1 MFKQTIKTIVFAL
14 IALTLTAS
22 AAFAAD
28 GWAGQN
34 GGTTGGAGGTTVTV
48 STAADFINYAM
59 NSGQTP
65 YIIQV
70 SGNINLGSSNVRVR
84 GNKTI
89 IGLSGSHISGNLKCY
104 TSIESN
110 NIFKNLDMDNK
121 ADVGDGDCIGIDGVQ
136 HIWIDHCTFT
146 DGGDGNVDIK
156 NGSDYVTVSWCIF
169 KYTYDSGHN
178 FSNLIGHSDGNGGT
192 DTGHL
197 LVTFHHNWYSTL
209 CKERMPRVRFGKV
222 HLYNNYY
229 DSAGNNYCIGVGNNC
244 NIRVES
250 NYFNSVTLPW
260 KDYRTNGVGIIG
272 WDSDNVFTNTTIP
285 TWATNS
291 YSSVFAPPYSYTTDD
306 GLSVPGVVM
315 AGAGAGGSQP
325 PPTIPPTPTNLTAT
339 AGNAQVSLSWSAS
352 SGATSYNVKRST
364 TSGGPYTTVASPTS
378 TSYTNTGLTNG
389 TTYYYVVSA
398 VNSAGQSANSS
409 QVSATPTAGGG
420 TVPPVPTNLTATAGN
435 AQVSLSWSASSGATS
450 YNVKRSTTSGGPYTT
465 VASPT
470 STSYTNTGLTNGTTY
485 YYVVS
490 AVNSV
495 GQSANSSQVSATPA
509 ASGGAPAAP
518 SNLVATGASRSIVL
532 TWNDNSSNETGFQI
546 ERSTS
551 ATGSFSLKA
560 TVGANVKTWTNTGLT
575 TGKAYWYRVRA
586 INASGNSAYSNVATA
601 TAK

>member
-1 MFKQTIKTIVFAL
+1 MLKQNVKVILFSLVVLA
-14 IALTLTAS
+14 LTAS
-22 AAFAAD
+22 AVFAAD
-28 GWAGQN
+28 GWAGEN

-89 IGLSGSHISGNLKCY
+89 IGLPGSHLSGNLKCFG
-104 TSIESN
+104 SIESN

-121 ADVGDGDCIGIDGVQ
+121 ADVGDGDCISIDGVQ

-146 DGGDGNVDIK
+146 DGGDGNIDIK

-178 FSNLIGHSDGNGGT
+178 FSNLIGHSDNNGSI

-209 CKERMPRVRFGKV
+209 CKERMPRVRFGQV

-260 KDYRTNGVGIIG
+260 KDYRTNGAGIIG
-272 WDSDNVFTNTTIP
+272 WDTDNVFVGTTVP

-291 YSSVFAPPYSYTTDD
+291 YSTVFVPPYSYTTDD
-306 GLSVPGVVM
+306 GLSVPGIVM
-315 AGAGAGGSQP
+315 AGAGASGGTL
-325 PPTIPPTPTNLTAT
+325 PPTNNPPTVSITSPANGATFTAPASVTINATAADSDGTVSKVDFYQGTTLLGTDTSSPYSYAWTNVAAGSYSLTAKAT
-339 AGNAQVSLSWSAS
+339 DNG
-352 SGATSYNVKRST
+352 GAAT
-364 TSGGPYTTVASPTS
+364 TSSTVNIT
-378 TSYTNTGLTNG
+378 
-389 TTYYYVVSA
+389 V
-398 VNSAGQSANSS
+398 
-409 QVSATPTAGGG
+409 TAGGG
-420 TVPPVPTNLTATAGN
+420 V
-435 AQVSLSWSASSGATS
+435 
-450 YNVKRSTTSGGPYTT
+450 
-465 VASPT
+465 
-470 STSYTNTGLTNGTTY
+470 
-485 YYVVS
+485 
-490 AVNSV
+490 
-495 GQSANSSQVSATPA
+495 
-509 ASGGAPAAP
+509 PAAP
-518 SNLVATGASRSIVL
+518 SSLVATGASRSIVL
-532 TWNDNSSNETGFQI
+532 TWSDNSSNETGFKI

-551 ATGSFSLKA
+551 ATGTFSQKA
-560 TVGANVKTWTNTGLT
+560 TVGANVKTWTDTGLT
-575 TGKAYWYRVRA
+575 TGKSYWYRVRA
-586 INASGNSAYSNVATA
+586 YNTAGNSAYSNVATA